1 MIFGAFDGIIKIIKR
16 RGETR
21 ILDTKEFFDNFASD
35 CAAGSANQ
43 RLTGF
48 PEEKTYTGKT
58 AFKLTNGGKNY
69 SLMFSGEID
78 STYGAGEIYLAG
90 SVGDVWTIKKIRVG
104 KTSARYEAPLT
115 WKDVYFGG
123 KAEKTVKSGEEFCS
137 DAFELDAKADDYL
150 QYEITFSGTRFPY
163 HEEIQLDCL
172 LKEEDGEFTAGKAFP
187 VPLMIASDRRIK
199 EKIGFLGDSITQ
211 GIGAP
216 AEAYAHWVS
225 LIAKALGSEKSVYNL
240 GIGFARAYDA
250 ATDKGWLARAKRCD
264 EVNVCLGVNDI
275 INGRSASQLK
285 ADLTYIVRALK
296 NAGCRVIIFTV
307 PPFDF
312 YESKLTVWREVNEY
326 IRFTLKN
333 EADGFFDFAKVLG
346 KEFPE
351 EHIAKFG
358 GHPSEEGSRAIAAEY
373 LKLFGNKEGK
383 K

>member
-1 MIFGAFDGIIKIIKR
+1 MILGAFDGIIKIIKR

-48 PEEKTYTGKT
+48 SEEKTYIGKT

-69 SLMFSGEID
+69 SLLFLGEID

-90 SVGDVWTIKKIRVG
+90 SVGDIWTIKKIRVG
-104 KTSARYEAPLT
+104 KTSARYEEPLT

-123 KAEKTVKSGEEFCS
+123 KTEKTVKSGEEFCS

-172 LKEEDGEFTAGKAFP
+172 LKEEGGEFTAGKAFP
-187 VPLMIASDRRIK
+187 IPLMIASDRRIK

-275 INGRSASQLK
+275 INGRSAYQLK

-296 NAGCRVIIFTV
+296 NAGCRVVIFTV

-312 YESKLTVWREVNEY
+312 YASKLTVWREVNEY

-358 GHPSEEGSRAIAAEY
+358 GHPNEEGSRAIAAEY
-373 LKLFGNKEGK
+373 LKSFGNKRM
-383 K
+383 